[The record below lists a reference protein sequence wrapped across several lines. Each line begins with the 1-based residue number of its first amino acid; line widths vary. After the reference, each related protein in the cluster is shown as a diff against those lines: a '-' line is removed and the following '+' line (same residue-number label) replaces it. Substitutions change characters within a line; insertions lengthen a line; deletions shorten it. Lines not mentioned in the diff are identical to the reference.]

1 MAYIVNE
8 WVLNMTNGL
17 TEKAVMVS
25 MIPIILM
32 DITIKVIM
40 GNIAPFPSDQ
50 SKP

>member
-8 WVLNMTNGL
+8 WVFIMTNGL
-17 TEKAVMVS
+17 TDKADIGS
-25 MIPIILM
+25 MIPIILV